1 LDDEYKKAFVALK
14 DNKEKLKIL
23 WDLEHSLLEIN
34 VGHKLIP
41 NHKNLERIEIYK
53 KIYFDG
59 LTKDKFMDTIF
70 VLQRGTTPLGR
81 IIFLSDN
88 KITPSLHLEPSQLKS
103 CIINTKFKRLLFP
116 CKKSA
121 K

>member
-41 NHKNLERIEIYK
+41 NHKNLERIERFI
-53 KIYFDG
+53 
-59 LTKDKFMDTIF
+59 
-70 VLQRGTTPLGR
+70 
-81 IIFLSDN
+81 
-88 KITPSLHLEPSQLKS
+88 
-103 CIINTKFKRLLFP
+103 
-116 CKKSA
+116 KKSILMVLL
-121 K
+121 KTSLWIQYLCYNEVLRH